1 MSQTKKSKHTRNKRF
16 KAYLIYDYINSNN
29 ISQEKFAEIAN
40 IGDGQLKGIL
50 NATTTNPPI
59 DVLIKISNTLGVT
72 LDYFCNNSVDNS
84 YENLIL
90 DELGLSHD
98 TAKLLKENKV
108 RQIIRTTDKR
118 KYDINKK
125 NYNAILNLM
134 LESKIPN
141 GIGAKS
147 FMELFNQNVL
157 NLLICSAGVDKT
169 FMETFKDDFANL
181 SSCINANKTKPI
193 KSDNIDMTFN
203 DIFNSA
209 TIQKV
214 YKNATHEL
222 HDTIDKLLE
231 TALKESFDFINPN
244 TTLF

>member
-1 MSQTKKSKHTRNKRF
+1 MTQTKKSKYTRNKRV

-50 NATTTNPPI
+50 NATTANPPI
-59 DVLIKISNTLGVT
+59 DVLIKISNVLGVT
-72 LDYFCNNSVDNS
+72 LDYFCNNSVNNS
-84 YENLIL
+84 YEDLIL
-90 DELGLSHD
+90 DELGISHD
-98 TAKLLKENKV
+98 TAKLLKDNKV
-108 RQIIRTTDKR
+108 RQTIRTTDKR

-125 NYNAILNLM
+125 DYNAILNLM
-134 LESKIPN
+134 LESNIPN

-157 NLLICSAGVDKT
+157 NLLICSAGLDKT
-169 FMETFKDDFANL
+169 FMETFKDNFANL
-181 SSCINANKTKPI
+181 SSAINVNKTKPI
-193 KSDNIDMTFN
+193 KSVDIDMSFN
-203 DIFNSA
+203 DIFNST

-231 TALKESFDFINPN
+231 IALKESFDSIKPN
-244 TTLF
+244 NTLF